1 MRALKPYAPDF
12 STAFEHFCIHPGGKA
27 VISEVG
33 LALRGVY
40 RTFDGQSITGWPS
53 DLLDMVPHSLPKM
66 LCILPLGFS
75 CQVVAM

>member
-33 LALRGVY
+33 VAPLSKDLTIRRPGIDTLAKRCSNRACLM
-40 RTFDGQSITGWPS
+40 TS
-53 DLLDMVPHSLPKM
+53 
-66 LCILPLGFS
+66 CIASLPLG
-75 CQVVAM
+75 CTATRLLLP